1 MLFYVYKL
9 PSTHSNSKEI
19 IMPLTPTQSGQLN
32 PSHSFFFG
40 SNCVAGNAITVSS
53 GSGIF
58 IPYSALDSY
67 KGSVSGD
74 VRELLYSVIEKCH
87 SGLTQVGIN
96 STSYKVNSGRTT
108 SILGE
113 TSVRRN
119 YNINVDLNMLNTTYD
134 VQEEN

>member
-1 MLFYVYKL
+1 
-9 PSTHSNSKEI
+9 
-19 IMPLTPTQSGQLN
+19 MPLTPTQSGQLN

-40 SNCVAGNAITVSS
+40 GSCVAGNAITVSS

-58 IPYSALDSY
+58 IPFSVLDSY
-67 KGSVSGD
+67 KGSISGD
-74 VRELLYSVIEKCH
+74 VRELFYSVIEKCH
-87 SGLTQVGIN
+87 AGLTQVGIN
-96 STSYKVNSGRTT
+96 SASYKVNTGRTT

-113 TSVRRN
+113 TSARRS